1 MKKPR
6 NGIKRACKNVSSSR
20 FLFSLDSYIVLIIFS
35 NVIALLLWKNCA
47 VDDFYSYTCKNR
59 DQITTNNKS
68 GQCDV

>member
-1 MKKPR
+1 MESKE
-6 NGIKRACKNVSSSR
+6 RAKMLVLQDFC
-20 FLFSLDSYIVLIIFS
+20 FHWTHILIIFS